1 MKTKYI
7 IIILLVLFI
16 LVNIFK
22 YKDTFTNTV
31 SFDKSGGFDKTLTP
45 ENPKI
50 FKNIFN
56 INTEITDIGSDLPKL
71 TFYSY
76 EKCPKLYKLF
86 KGLSAKVEGND
97 INDEQIENIEGLRFR
112 NKIRSSFYN
121 IDRTIKIEHPL
132 IDIERKL
139 IPVTIKGNIQTKLI
153 DKLNDIL

>member
-31 SFDKSGGFDKTLTP
+31 SFAKNGLNTTLTTA
-45 ENPKI
+45 NLKI

-56 INTEITDIGSDLPKL
+56 INKTYNYIDTKNKIVEKDILEHKLPKL

-86 KGLSAKVEGND
+86 KGLSAKVVSD
-97 INDEQIENIEGLRFR
+97 INDDQIENVDGLRFR
-112 NKIRSSFYN
+112 NKIRSAFYN
-121 IDRTIKIEHPL
+121 IDRTIKIEHP
-132 IDIERKL
+132 
-139 IPVTIKGNIQTKLI
+139 
-153 DKLNDIL
+153 